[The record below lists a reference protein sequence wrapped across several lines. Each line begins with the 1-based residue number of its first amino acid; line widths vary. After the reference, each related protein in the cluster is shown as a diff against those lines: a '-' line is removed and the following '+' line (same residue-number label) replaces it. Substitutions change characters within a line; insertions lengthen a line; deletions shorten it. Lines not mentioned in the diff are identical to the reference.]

1 MADHGRPQVYDPKKD
16 DGNIDVA
23 LGVVNQGGH
32 GRVMM
37 TFERPITQVIWDP
50 ENARVFGEQLA
61 RASYEAR
68 FGVKPQSMG
77 SMLSEE
83 RRLQLTHRIKLVAK
97 SEAERGKNDLQIAT
111 AVLDVILNEVA

>member
-1 MADHGRPQVYDPKKD
+1 MADGNVQVYDPKKD
-16 DGNIDVA
+16 DGNHDVA

-37 TFERPITQVIWDP
+37 TFERPITNVIWDP

-68 FGVKPQSMG
+68 YGVKPQTMG
-77 SMLSEE
+77 SMLGEE
-83 RRLQLTHRIKLVAK
+83 RRLQLAHRIKLVAK
-97 SEAERGKNDLQIAT
+97 SCADKGQNDLQIAV
-111 AVLDVILNEVA
+111 AVLDVILTEVE